1 MKTTTSTTTAPS
13 NQLHIFG
20 QPRTLADFPPPVQAI
35 LTQSGITH
43 PGNITTQQA
52 AAYLTQV
59 GVPTAKSTLE
69 VFRCQS
75 RGPKFKKIGSRV
87 FYTKEWLD
95 EYAQGVEVR
104 IYDPSH
110 H

>member
-1 MKTTTSTTTAPS
+1 MKETTNSTTTT
-13 NQLHIFG
+13 NQPRLFG
-20 QPRTLADFPPPVQAI
+20 QPRTLADFPPTVQAF

-52 AAYLTQV
+52 AAYLTQL
-59 GVPTAKSTLE
+59 GVPIAKSTLE

-95 EYAQGVEVR
+95 EYAQGVEVK

-110 H
+110 N